1 MRGQESLIK
10 NENTPSIEEVR
21 EEIRSI
27 DDAILQLIIDRVN
40 LAEKVLKAKKKDNL
54 DINDEKQNKIVLKRA
69 AEAAIKNNLDENL
82 INDIFLKLI
91 EMNIKK
97 QYELSNKIK
106 N

>member
-1 MRGQESLIK
+1 LIK